1 MPYAQPKTCLLALA
15 ITLSIACHPQGARA
29 EVMPGEQ
36 SATRFFDLPA
46 APLVRHGFGAESGT
60 ACCRDEQTFRATWE

>member
-46 APLVRHGFGAESGT
+46 APPLRPRDANPSQEPAHPCAGIQKGR
-60 ACCRDEQTFRATWE
+60 CR